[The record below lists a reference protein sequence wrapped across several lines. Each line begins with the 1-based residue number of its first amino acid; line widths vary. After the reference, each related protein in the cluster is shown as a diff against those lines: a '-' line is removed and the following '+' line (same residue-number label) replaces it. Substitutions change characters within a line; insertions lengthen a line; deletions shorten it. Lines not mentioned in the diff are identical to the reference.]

1 MAGQVTSTLGAA
13 MAVLEG
19 SASKER
25 IAGELTAARE
35 RTLGLLAP
43 LSDDDL
49 TRQQSPL
56 MSPLVW
62 DLAHIGHFEELW
74 LLRRLDGA
82 DPIIPENDDVY
93 DAFEHSREE
102 RPSLELL
109 DPQTA
114 RGYLDEVRARV
125 LDVLARTELDPD
137 DRLRRDGFVFGLVV
151 QHEQQHVETM
161 LQTLQLSG
169 LPHEGG
175 GPASV
180 GPGGEILVESGQ
192 FTMGTDAPWAYD
204 NERPEHDADVPSFRI
219 DSAPVTNAQYSEFL
233 AAGGWDEPPLGWER
247 DGDGWMCRRFG
258 RTAPVEPDEP
268 VQHVSWHEADAYAR
282 WAGKRLPTEAEWE
295 KAASLGL
302 LDGVGQGWEWT
313 ASDFCGYPGFEAF
326 PYREYSEV
334 FFGSEYKVLR
344 GGSWA
349 THPTVGRMSFRN
361 WDFPVRR
368 QIFSGIRCARDA

>member
-1 MAGQVTSTLGAA
+1 MTI
-13 MAVLEG
+13 LEG

-25 IAGELTAARE
+25 IAAELTAARE

-43 LSDDDL
+43 LSDEDL

-82 DPIIPENDDVY
+82 DPIFPENDDVY

-114 RGYLDEVRARV
+114 RAYLDEVRARV
-125 LDVLARTELDPD
+125 IDVLARTELDPA
-137 DRLRRDGFVFGLVV
+137 DRLRREGFVFGLVA

-169 LPHEGG
+169 LQHEGG
-175 GPASV
+175 GPTPV
-180 GPGGEILVESGQ
+180 GPRRELHVEAGV
-192 FTMGTDAPWAYD
+192 FTMGTDEPWAYD
-204 NERPEHDADVPSFRI
+204 NERPAHDAGVPSFRI
-219 DSAPVTNAQYSEFL
+219 DSAPVTNAQYAEFL
-233 AAGGWDEPPLGWER
+233 AAGGWDEPPLGWQR
-247 DGDGWMCRRFG
+247 DGDWWTCARFG
-258 RTAPVEPDEP
+258 RTVPVAPDEP
-268 VQHVSWHEADAYAR
+268 VQHVSWHEADAFAR

-295 KAASLGL
+295 KSATLGL
-302 LDGVGQGWEWT
+302 LEGVGQVWEWT

-326 PYREYSEV
+326 TYPEYSEV
-334 FFGSEYKVLR
+334 FFGPEYKVLR

-349 THPTVGRMSFRN
+349 THPTVGRTSFRN
-361 WDFPVRR
+361 WDLPVRR
-368 QIFSGIRCARDA
+368 QIFAGVRCARDA